1 MEVTMKMRKMLFA
14 AAALVALGAVPAYA
28 ADAVGRIS
36 YIYPDG
42 HRLIL
47 DANKT
52 YSVASSVN
60 MKGVGVAEFVRLGL
74 AGDTVTAISPGPPA
88 LAAYWTSAD
97 ESRSS

>member
-1 MEVTMKMRKMLFA
+1 MEAIMQMRKLLFA
-14 AAALVALGAVPAYA
+14 AAALAALGAVPAYA
-28 ADAVGRIS
+28 ADSLGRIS

-47 DANKT
+47 DSERT
-52 YSVASSVN
+52 YSVAPSVN

-74 AGDTVTAISPGPPA
+74 AGDTVTSISPGPPA

-97 ESRSS
+97 ASRSS